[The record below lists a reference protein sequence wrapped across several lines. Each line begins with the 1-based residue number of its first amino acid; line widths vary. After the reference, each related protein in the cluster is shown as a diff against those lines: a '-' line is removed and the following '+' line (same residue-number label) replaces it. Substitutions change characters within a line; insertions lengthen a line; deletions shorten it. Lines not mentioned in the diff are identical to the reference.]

1 MGSEKTKFSVLM
13 SVYKNDKLEFVEEAI
28 ESIIN
33 QTRKPDEIVI
43 VEDGPVPEAIQKLLQ
58 EYEAK
63 CDYLKIVPL
72 EKNVGLGN
80 ALNIGLD
87 KCTYNLVARM
97 DSDDIS
103 REDRFEKQIKEFE
116 KDDSLSVVGGFISEF
131 VDCKEKSVG
140 IREVPLTNSDI
151 AIQIKSKNPFNHM
164 TVMFQKKDVLKAGN
178 YQDFFYYEDYYL
190 WIRMALKNMKFKN
203 VDSVLVNARIGEDM
217 YKRRGGWKYYKSG
230 VKLQNFM
237 LKNKLIH
244 LPKYSYNI
252 LVRFV
257 VQVMMPNHFRAWIY
271 QKFARK

>member
-1 MGSEKTKFSVLM
+1 MSSEKTKFSVLM

-28 ESIIN
+28 ESVIN

-131 VDCKEKSVG
+131 VDCKEKSIG

-151 AIQIKSKNPFNHM
+151 AIQIKLKNPFNHM

-244 LPKYSYNI
+244 LPKYCYNI